1 MIDLSHSP
9 VAFVTGVIS
18 GFMVSIPVG
27 PINVAIINEG
37 ARRGFKWAAL
47 IGLGSVVMETI
58 YCAFAFA
65 GFSAFFDTPMIKAAM
80 ELVSFIF
87 MLYLGFKYLLAKS
100 VPEHV
105 ASVDRIEQRLHP
117 HSAFMIG
124 FVRVLG
130 NPSVLLLWM
139 TLVATFLAHNWVDR
153 TLDDKAACVLGVA
166 AGAATWFFALSY
178 AVAWGGRRWSPKA
191 LLYMERVSGAFL
203 LIAALWMG
211 GSIVKHLHKREIHI
225 NMPLHLNGKKILT
238 NSVPPGPPGP
248 PVP

>member
-1 MIDLSHSP
+1 MMDLSHSP
-9 VAFVTGVIS
+9 QAFVTGVIA
-18 GFMVSIPVG
+18 GFVVSVPVG
-27 PINVAIINEG
+27 PINVSIINEG

-47 IGLGSVVMETI
+47 IGLGSVLMETI
-58 YCAFAFA
+58 YCAIAFA
-65 GFSAFFDTPMIKAAM
+65 GFSAFFDKPLIKAAM

-105 ASVDRIEQRLHP
+105 ASVDRMEQRLHP

-139 TLVATFLAHNWVDR
+139 TLVATFLAHNWVDQS
-153 TLDDKAACVLGVA
+153 LDDKAACVLGVA
-166 AGAATWFFALSY
+166 AGAAAWFFALSY
-178 AVAWGGRRWSPKA
+178 AVSWGGRRWSPKT
-191 LLYMERVSGAFL
+191 LLSMERVSGAFL

-211 GSIVKHLHKREIHI
+211 GNIVRHLYRHDIQIKLPFPKSGEKT
-225 NMPLHLNGKKILT
+225 PT
-238 NSVPPGPPGP
+238 NSAP